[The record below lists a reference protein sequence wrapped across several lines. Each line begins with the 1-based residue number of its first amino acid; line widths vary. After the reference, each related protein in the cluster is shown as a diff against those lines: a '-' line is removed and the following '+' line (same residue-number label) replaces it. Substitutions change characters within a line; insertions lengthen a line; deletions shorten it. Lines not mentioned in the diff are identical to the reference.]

1 MANGSKEVGID
12 TGTPGF
18 EIDGLSRAFEP
29 VEPGQPGVGPVPTS
43 HGDISVDDA
52 KRDLSRETRTT
63 LADYLGRS
71 TRSNRFPVDRV
82 AADGSITTQTG
93 VPSPLRPSENARTF
107 VDRSTL
113 DGHSSLKDDPREALR
128 QDVSVGRTD
137 PQRIDGNE
145 LLPNAE
151 RNVVRRYTSTVLS
164 NNRFTQ
170 DARSVAPDVDLQS
183 PDGGFDTELRSP
195 RFGDVSLLRQAQVA
209 GVLSLRSSREA
220 ASLGD
225 GLNPSSLRAEAAALL
240 PSANQL
246 GVPNVE
252 TATLRARDV
261 LESLTT
267 EPVDAG
273 SLLSVSERSWGQLN
287 NVDDRFSGFGAIG
300 MVGLSAA
307 LTSAVLVAFEG
318 LAALVGIIAPSPP
331 QTQALE
337 GRYILGRSTLEK
349 KSSGQGISGVGSI
362 DFSVSNLVPSLLGIR
377 PTVKPFSQA
386 VRKGVEVYFGLDS
399 SLLGA
404 LRRSASSPGH
414 NIVVARAIVRSS
426 VIVLDTIKGAFKG
439 ANVVSGAR
447 NVLNIVDSIRTSK
460 FIAAANVFAQLGD
473 AALTDNPDEIIQTP
487 EGEPIKKSRIDSI
500 PDNAPGAAASK
511 SRFNEGRTKL
521 AWASNATPSVY
532 MLPTRI
538 LGLTLANKLE
548 GFQTGYGLQEKRT
561 RSRYKLIEVDDASGV
576 AGRIPQSTNNVD
588 DLTVKR
594 IESEL
599 EAEYVP
605 FYFHD
610 LRTNE
615 IVSFHAFLSSLNE
628 SLTPEYE
635 QFAGF
640 GRVDAV
646 QIYKSTKRS
655 ITLRFSVIATSEDD
669 FNDMWVKLNKL
680 STLVYPQYTQGRTLS
695 TDDHE
700 FVQPFSQMMGASPMI
715 RMRIGDLIK
724 SNYSRFAL
732 ARLFGAG
739 TKETLKLNGQTVD
752 FKLIEDQVEQK
763 LETLK
768 RTEQRGWYATTDG
781 ISVESLSLNLPA
793 FGSVSTS
800 FAPTFKP
807 GPDAAYLPVR
817 IVQFVDGGD
826 AVIVEPEII
835 NPQDLVIHYGFTP
848 SAAEVKVTDL
858 FAQYANQRAVK
869 SRFVG
874 GKYKISSTALRPSPM
889 LAKSVIDQLSSTV
902 STDAALRALHEF
914 MDPSSNALVKSFESV
929 KGKGLAGFI
938 TQLDIDWMDKVV
950 WELTPGSKAPKM
962 CTISISYQPVHDVS
976 PGVDH
981 FGFNRAPIWPV
992 GWYTHGYDEKG

>member
-1 MANGSKEVGID
+1 MD

-18 EIDGLSRAFEP
+18 DIDGQSRSFEP
-29 VEPGQPGVGPVPTS
+29 VEIGQPGAGPIPTS
-43 HGDISVDDA
+43 RGDISIDDA
-52 KRDLSRETRTT
+52 KKDLSRETKTT

-71 TRSNRFPVDRV
+71 TARSNRYPIDRDAV
-82 AADGSITTQTG
+82 ERSITTTTG
-93 VPSPLRPSENARTF
+93 VPVPLGPVENSRTF

-113 DGHSSLKDDPREALR
+113 AGRSSLKDDPREVLKQEA
-128 QDVSVGRTD
+128 SVGRTD
-137 PQRIDGNE
+137 PQRIDGND

-151 RNVVRRYTSTVLS
+151 QNVVRRYVSTVLS

-170 DARSVAPDVDLQS
+170 DARAIVNEVDD
-183 PDGGFDTELRSP
+183 PGKRFDMTLRSP
-195 RFGDVSLLRQAQVA
+195 EFGDVSLLRQAQVA

-220 ASLGD
+220 GSLVE

-252 TATLRARDV
+252 TATLRAKDV

-267 EPVDAG
+267 QPVDAD

-318 LAALVGIIAPSPP
+318 LAALVGIVSPSSP
-331 QTQALE
+331 QSQAVE
-337 GRYILGRSTLEK
+337 GRYILGRSTIEK
-349 KSSGQGISGVGSI
+349 KSSGQGLSGIGSV
-362 DFSVSNLVPSLLGIR
+362 DLSVSNLVPSLLGIR
-377 PTVKPFSQA
+377 PTVKPFQQA
-386 VRKGVEVYFGLDS
+386 VRKGVEVYFGFED
-399 SLLGA
+399 SLLGGFKQ
-404 LRRSASSPGH
+404 SASSPGH
-414 NIVVARAIVRSS
+414 NIIVARSIVRSS
-426 VIVLDTIKGAFKG
+426 VTVLEAIKGAFKG
-439 ANVVSGAR
+439 ANVVSGAK
-447 NVLNIVDSIRTSK
+447 NVLNIVDSIRSSK

-473 AALTDNPDEIIQTP
+473 AALTDNPDDVVQTP
-487 EGEPIKKSRIDSI
+487 QGEPIKKSSIDRI
-500 PDNAPGAAASK
+500 PDNSPGFAASK
-511 SRFNEGRTKL
+511 NRYNEGRTKL
-521 AWASNATPSVY
+521 AWANNSTPSVY

-538 LGLTLANKLE
+538 LGLSLANKLG

-561 RSRYKLIEVDDASGV
+561 RSKYKLIEVDDASAV
-576 AGRIPQSTNNVD
+576 SGRIPQSTNNVD

-594 IESEL
+594 IEAEL

-635 QFAGF
+635 QVSGF

-655 ITLRFSVIATSEDD
+655 ITLRFTAVATSEDD

-680 STLVYPQYTQGRTLS
+680 ATLVYPQYTQGRTLS
-695 TDDHE
+695 TDNYE

-724 SNYSRFAL
+724 TNYSRFAL

-739 TKETLKLNGQTVD
+739 TKETLKLNEQIVD
-752 FKLIEDQVEQK
+752 FKIIEDQVKQK
-763 LETLK
+763 LDVLK
-768 RTEQRGWYATTDG
+768 RTEQRGWYTSTDG
-781 ISVESLSLNLPA
+781 ISVDSISVNLPA
-793 FGSVSTS
+793 FGTISTS

-807 GPDAAYLPVR
+807 GADAVYLPVR

-826 AVIVEPEII
+826 AVIVEPEAIA
-835 NPQDLVIHYGFTP
+835 PQDLVIHYGFT
-848 SAAEVKVTDL
+848 SAAAEVKVTDL
-858 FAQYANQRAVK
+858 FAQYANPQAVK
-869 SRFVG
+869 TRFIG
-874 GKYKISSTALRPSPM
+874 GRYKISSTSLRPSPM
-889 LAKSVIDQLSSTV
+889 LAKNVIDQLSSTV
-902 STDAALRALHEF
+902 STDAALRALHDF
-914 MDPSSNALVKSFESV
+914 MDPASNALVKSFESV

-938 TQLDIDWMDKVV
+938 TQLDFDWMDKVT
-950 WELTPGSKAPKM
+950 WELVPGSKAPKM
-962 CTISISYQPVHDVS
+962 CTINITYQPVHDVP
-976 PGVDH
+976 PGLDH

-992 GWYTHGYDEKG
+992 GWYNHGYDEKG